1 MGIEGLSDASS
12 FGEIS
17 SLAAR
22 TIASSES
29 VNAGRKIFIMYSVV
43 ANQTPP
49 STRDHLGIIHR
60 QLLFG
65 SYEFNKSG
73 RHQLMF
79 EPGFSTLGK
88 RNMAGPK
95 VVTHLIT
102 IVRRQI
108 DFDKLL
114 TGVHPLF
121 RVRFVPV
128 LDQAARYVVV
138 VGKRGDAVC

>member
-1 MGIEGLSDASS
+1 
-12 FGEIS
+12 
-17 SLAAR
+17 
-22 TIASSES
+22 
-29 VNAGRKIFIMYSVV
+29 
-43 ANQTPP
+43 
-49 STRDHLGIIHR
+49 
-60 QLLFG
+60 
-65 SYEFNKSG
+65 
-73 RHQLMF
+73 MF